1 MIIFSSIKKRQNYGI
16 VSTPREDFSPQTNMI
31 TNGFFFSYQTGQTPV
46 KWSHYTLTLNQ
57 SQFSVRWGILDAEM
71 EDGHL

>member
-1 MIIFSSIKKRQNYGI
+1 MIIFSSIKADKTMEWFRR
-16 VSTPREDFSPQTNMI
+16 REKIFRRKLIWSRM
-31 TNGFFFSYQTGQTPV
+31 GFFFSYQTGQTPV